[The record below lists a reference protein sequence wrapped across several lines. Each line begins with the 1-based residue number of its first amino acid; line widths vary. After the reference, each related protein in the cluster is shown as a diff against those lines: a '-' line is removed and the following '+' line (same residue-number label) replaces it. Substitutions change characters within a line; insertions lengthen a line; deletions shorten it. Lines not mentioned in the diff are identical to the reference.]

1 MNQEPENTVNSE
13 NNSSENQKNE
23 TVENLVAT
31 PVEEQMPVTTDDTSQ
46 SNQAPIDAVAE
57 TDSNQTEEK
66 SEKIEAENPILEADL
81 SSDSDE
87 EISAENEAQEDLSE
101 KVSAEMEEIVETIDN
116 SNQEDITEPIL
127 NDVAPETQ
135 AEHEAESNSE
145 KENDN
150 SVEVAKPVEITK
162 ETTEVEDA
170 DDHEESVVD
179 EELVHHVAYNELS
192 RPELLDLMKELAHQ
206 DDLSLVKVK
215 FQQIKEAYI
224 LVRKEEQQLKK
235 ARFLENGG
243 EDDDFEFVRDQT
255 DEQFDALVKAFQE
268 RRNEHRKLKE
278 RELVQN
284 LTTKQE
290 ILEGLRKLIE
300 SNKANKQSFDKLHEL
315 QDKWRTTGKVA
326 PAESQR
332 LWENYKFLVD
342 KFFEVI
348 KLNNEL
354 RELDFKRNLEIKTK
368 LCENAEELLIEASL
382 NRALDHYKSLMDQW
396 KDVGLVAKEHAEV
409 IWERFKRV
417 GDELHERRKEILD
430 VKNKQ
435 SDEVLAAKTALC
447 EKAEEMVSQIAAK
460 NHNEW
465 QELSNQFNLLLDE
478 WKKAGFASKAEN
490 EKVWERFKQT
500 RNAFFDAKEIF
511 YKELRKVQTD
521 NYKLKNELCMEAEAL
536 RDSTEWKAS
545 AERLRALQEI
555 WKNTGPISKKH
566 SDKLWSRFRT
576 ACDAFFETR
585 KKHFSGQDNEQQENL
600 RLKQVLIE
608 EITTFVHLEDAQATI
623 ETLKEFQNR
632 YTNIGFVPIKQKEQV
647 YQEYKKA
654 IDKQFDKLR
663 AAGQEVRKQMFKSQI
678 NHIAQSKEARPMMN
692 AKKNEIL
699 ERIKK
704 IQSDVSVLENNIGF
718 LAKSKGADAL
728 KKEVE
733 QKIDKSRKD
742 IQNLRDQLSI
752 INETAK
758 PAGA

>member
-1 MNQEPENTVNSE
+1 MNHQTDETSKTPAVDDRLETSTQVNASQVEAELEPETVQNEETSE
-13 NNSSENQKNE
+13 VNAEDVSDLNNDEEAVSNE
-23 TVENLVAT
+23 GVQEQTV
-31 PVEEQMPVTTDDTSQ
+31 VELEAEV
-46 SNQAPIDAVAE
+46 IEEE
-57 TDSNQTEEK
+57 TDGTQV
-66 SEKIEAENPILEADL
+66 IEVAQ
-81 SSDSDE
+81 
-87 EISAENEAQEDLSE
+87 QEDLT
-101 KVSAEMEEIVETIDN
+101 EI
-116 SNQEDITEPIL
+116 
-127 NDVAPETQ
+127 Q
-135 AEHEAESNSE
+135 AETPQES
-145 KENDN
+145 KEESALISSTDE
-150 SVEVAKPVEITK
+150 SSAGV
-162 ETTEVEDA
+162 
-170 DDHEESVVD
+170 DDHDDHDDVQVD
-179 EELVHHVAYNELS
+179 EELVQHVAYNELS

-206 DDLSLVKVK
+206 DDLALVKVK

-224 LVRKEEQQLKK
+224 LVRKEEISYKK

-243 EDDDFEFVRDQT
+243 DDEEFEFLRDQT

-268 RRNEHRKLKE
+268 RRNEHRKQIE
-278 RELVQN
+278 RDLVQN
-284 LTTKQE
+284 LKTKQE
-290 ILEGLRKLIE
+290 ILEGLRQLVE

-368 LCENAEELLIEASL
+368 LCENAEELLLESSL
-382 NRALDHYKSLMDQW
+382 NRALDHFKALMDQW
-396 KDVGLVAKEHAEV
+396 KDVGLVAKEHADV

-417 GDELHERRKEILD
+417 GDQLHERKKEILET
-430 VKNKQ
+430 KNKQ
-435 SDEVLAAKTALC
+435 SEEVLAAKTALC
-447 EKAEEMVSQIAAK
+447 EKADEMVRQITAK

-490 EKVWERFKQT
+490 EKIWERFKQS
-500 RNAFFDAKEIF
+500 RNAFFDAKEHF
-511 YKELRKVQTD
+511 YKELRRVQTE
-521 NYKLKNELCMEAEAL
+521 NYKVKNELCMEAETL

-555 WKNTGPISKKH
+555 WKTTGPISKKH
-566 SDKLWSRFRT
+566 SDKLWNRFRT
-576 ACDAFFETR
+576 ACDAFFENR
-585 KKHFSGQDNEQQENL
+585 KNHFSGQDNEQQENL
-600 RLKQVLIE
+600 RLKQTLIE
-608 EITTFVHLEDAQATI
+608 EINAFVHLDDAQATI
-623 ETLKEFQNR
+623 EALKEFQNR
-632 YTNIGFVPIKQKEQV
+632 YTNIGFVPIKQKEQI
-647 YQEYKKA
+647 YKEYKKA

-678 NHIAQSKEARPMMN
+678 DHIAQSKEARPMMN

-733 QKIDKSRKD
+733 QKIEKSRKD
-742 IQNLRDQLSI
+742 IQNLRDQLTI
-752 INETAK
+752 INETTK

>member
-13 NNSSENQKNE
+13 TPSSENVNNQTDE
-23 TVENLVAT
+23 TQNAPSIDEKL
-31 PVEEQMPVTTDDTSQ
+31 ETSAQ
-46 SNQAPIDAVAE
+46 INSAE
-57 TDSNQTEEK
+57 TEIEATSEVIQNEKTSDLIAEDVSDLNEDKSAESKEDVQEEIINEQEVEAIETTPETEEK
-66 SEKIEAENPILEADL
+66 TEELVLEEKAEIQAEISQVAKEEVAV
-81 SSDSDE
+81 SSKNE
-87 EISAENEAQEDLSE
+87 EISLD
-101 KVSAEMEEIVETIDN
+101 VEE
-116 SNQEDITEPIL
+116 
-127 NDVAPETQ
+127 
-135 AEHEAESNSE
+135 H
-145 KENDN
+145 
-150 SVEVAKPVEITK
+150 
-162 ETTEVEDA
+162 
-170 DDHEESVVD
+170 DDHEDAHTD
-179 EELVHHVAYNELS
+179 EELVQHVAYNELS
-192 RPELLDLMKELAHQ
+192 RPELLELMKELAQQ
-206 DDLSLVKVK
+206 DDLGLVKVK

-224 LVRKEEQQLKK
+224 LVRREESTYKK

-243 EDDDFEFVRDQT
+243 EEEEFEFLRDQT

-278 RELVQN
+278 RELVDN
-284 LTTKQE
+284 LKAKQE
-290 ILEGLRKLIE
+290 ILEGLRLLIE

-315 QDKWRTTGKVA
+315 QDKWRSTGKVA

-342 KFFEVI
+342 KFFEII

-368 LCENAEELLIEASL
+368 LCDNAEELLLEPSL
-382 NRALDHYKSLMDQW
+382 NRALDHFKSLMDQW
-396 KDVGLVAKEHAEV
+396 KDVGLVAKEHADV

-417 GDELHERRKEILD
+417 GDQLHERKKEILET
-430 VKNKQ
+430 KNKQ
-435 SDEVLAAKTALC
+435 SEEVLAVKNALC

-465 QELSNQFNLLLDE
+465 QDLSNQFNALLDE

-490 EKVWERFKQT
+490 EKIWERFKQT
-500 RNAFFDAKEIF
+500 RNAFFDAKENF
-511 YKELRKVQTD
+511 YKELRRVQTE
-521 NYKLKNELCMEAEAL
+521 NYKAKNELCMEAEAL
-536 RDSTEWKAS
+536 RDSSEWKAS
-545 AERLRALQEI
+545 AERLKALQEL

-566 SDKLWSRFRT
+566 SDKLWNRFRA
-576 ACDAFFETR
+576 ACDAFFENR
-585 KKHFSGQDNEQQENL
+585 KTHFSGQDNEQQENL

-608 EITTFVHLEDAQATI
+608 EINAFVHLEDAQATI
-623 ETLKEFQNR
+623 EALKAFQNR

-647 YQEYKKA
+647 YKDYKKA
-654 IDKQFDKLR
+654 IDQQFDKLR
-663 AAGQEVRKQMFKSQI
+663 AAGQEVRKQVFKSQI
-678 NHIAQSKEARPMMN
+678 DHIAQSKDGRPMMN
-692 AKKNEIL
+692 AKKTEIL

-733 QKIDKSRKD
+733 QKIEKSRKD

-758 PAGA
+758 TAGA